1 MAEGVPK
8 YVAVRDN
15 LRQRAQAMAPGEK
28 LPAEPEL
35 CERYGVSRITLRHAI
50 GDLIQDGL
58 LVREQGRGTFRT
70 DVAVGGVAGDAGT
83 VGSGDVGMSGA
94 GGASGMGGR
103 GGRRQTFGETLLGFF
118 RQQARLGN
126 VVSTK
131 VIDNSLTH
139 DAKAA
144 AHLGLD
150 ADADLIRLERL
161 RLVGDA
167 PRRHVVTFL
176 SAARF
181 PKVHEEGYDADSLYE
196 YLERTYAVNLVE
208 NDATVRVR
216 VLDGRMAWHFG
227 VPDGT
232 PVLEVESTVKDEF
245 GAIIAWNVTLY
256 SPDGGE
262 ISFVERT
269 GRDAVSAR
277 L

>member
-15 LRQRAQAMAPGEK
+15 LRQRARAMRPGEK

-50 GDLIQDGL
+50 GDLIQEGL

-70 DVAVGGVAGDAGT
+70 ETAAD
-83 VGSGDVGMSGA
+83 GSGPGGAAGARAGGGTGGA
-94 GGASGMGGR
+94 GAQ
-103 GGRRQTFGETLLGFF
+103 RQSLGSTIMGFF
-118 RQQARLGN
+118 RQQATLGN

-131 VIDNSLTH
+131 VLDNSIVRN
-139 DAKAA
+139 AKAA
-144 AHLGLD
+144 ERLGLD

-161 RLVGDA
+161 RLIGDA
-167 PRRHVVTFL
+167 PRQHVVTFL
-176 SAARF
+176 AAARF
-181 PKVHEEGYDADSLYE
+181 PKVHDDGFTADSLYE

-208 NDATVRVR
+208 NDVTVRVR
-216 VLDGRMAWHFG
+216 VLDGRMAWYFG

-232 PVLEVESTVKDEF
+232 PVLETESTVKDEF
-245 GAIIAWNVTLY
+245 GAIIAYNTSLE
-256 SPDGGE
+256 SPDASE
-262 ISFVERT
+262 VSFVVRT
-269 GRDAVSAR
+269 GSDSVSMK

>member
-70 DVAVGGVAGDAGT
+70 DVPMDGDALAGGAGAASGT
-83 VGSGDVGMSGA
+83 GRAGSGA
-94 GGASGMGGR
+94 GSGAAGR
-103 GGRRQTFGETLLGFF
+103 HQTIGETILGFF

-131 VIDNSLTH
+131 VIDNSVTRN
-139 DAKAA
+139 AKAA
-144 AHLGLD
+144 GHLGLD
-150 ADADLIRLERL
+150 EDRDLIRLERL
-161 RLVGDA
+161 RLIDGS
-167 PRRHVVTFL
+167 PRQHVVTFL
-176 SAARF
+176 SAERF

-232 PVLEVESTVKDEF
+232 PVLEMETTVKDEF
-245 GAIIAWNVTLY
+245 GAIIAWNVTLH
-256 SPDGGE
+256 SPDSSE
-262 ISFVERT
+262 VSFVVRT
-269 GRDAVSAR
+269 GRDSVSMR
-277 L
+277 M